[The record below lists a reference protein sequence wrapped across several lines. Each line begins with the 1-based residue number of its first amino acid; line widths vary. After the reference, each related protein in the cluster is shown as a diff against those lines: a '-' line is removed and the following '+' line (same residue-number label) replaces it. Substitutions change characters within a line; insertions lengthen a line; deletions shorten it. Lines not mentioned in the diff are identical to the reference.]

1 MDAARRRDTS
11 VTSALEVSAER
22 ETPVFLRAGES
33 SLLGFLTRPDPDG
46 TGPTLIALAGGARQ
60 TSMGRNRM
68 LVRMSRRLAANGV
81 NALRF
86 DYHGVGESTGRI
98 DALSLEAP
106 FVQDLDA
113 AATWLG
119 SQGFDASLFAGVCFG
134 ARTALAGAAARP
146 GTIGVA
152 FVELPIGHTARRT
165 GKRYSTRRML
175 GMALRPWVLL
185 GLFRREDRAYYR
197 KAVRAKLRSLR
208 GRRHRPPAGRG
219 HSWVDTT
226 VLDAIGSLLQRG
238 TRLLFIYGDSGE
250 NYRDFQAANSG
261 PLGKLLRDAASQVE
275 VRTTPGQLHGFS
287 DLPSQERV
295 IELIADWA
303 RDVVAPRGSD
313 AAKGGDG
320 HL

>member
-1 MDAARRRDTS
+1 MDARRRIDAGL
-11 VTSALEVSAER
+11 TSALEVTAER
-22 ETPVFLRAGES
+22 ETPVFLEAGES
-33 SLLGFLTRPDPDG
+33 SLLAFHTRPAGEG
-46 TGPTLIALAGGARQ
+46 TGPALIMLAGGARQ

-81 NALRF
+81 NAFRF
-86 DYHGVGESTGRI
+86 DYHGIGESTGKL
-98 DALSLEAP
+98 DTLSLEAP
-106 FVQDLDA
+106 FIQDLDA

-119 SQGFDASLFAGVCFG
+119 SRGFEASLFAGVCFG

-152 FVELPIGHTARRT
+152 FVELPLGRTERRT

-175 GMALRPWVLL
+175 GMALRPWVLV

-208 GRRHRPPAGRG
+208 GKRHRPPAGQG
-219 HSWVDTT
+219 QSWVDAS
-226 VLDAIGSLLQRG
+226 VLDAIASLLQRG
-238 TRLLFIYGDSGE
+238 SRVLFIYGDDGE
-250 NYRDFQAANSG
+250 NYRDFLSANSG
-261 PLGKLLRDAASQVE
+261 SLGEMLRDAGSQVE
-275 VRTTPGQLHGFS
+275 VRTTPGHLHGFS

-303 RDVVAPRGSD
+303 RDVVASRGSD
-313 AAKGGDG
+313 EGKGGNG
-320 HL
+320 HP